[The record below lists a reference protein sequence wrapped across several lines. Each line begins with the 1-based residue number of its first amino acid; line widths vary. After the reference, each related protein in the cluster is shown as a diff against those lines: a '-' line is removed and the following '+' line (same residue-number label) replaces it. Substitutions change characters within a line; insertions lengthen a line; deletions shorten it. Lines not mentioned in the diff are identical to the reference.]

1 MVQDAERDEKEGIH
15 FMKFTIGYR
24 TVKTAIGAGLAI
36 ALAEWLGLDFYTSA
50 GILTI
55 LCIKITKKRS
65 IISSWE
71 RFAACI
77 LGIGFASAIFS
88 LIGYHPYALTILLI
102 LFIPTLVSLNLK
114 EGIITS
120 SVIILHLYTLQKIT
134 WEIVLNE
141 FSIIVIGIGMGLI
154 MNLYMP
160 SVEKILLNMQKEL
173 EKRYK
178 VIFHEFHLYLAH
190 DKHEWDGKEITECAD
205 LISNAKSIAF
215 RDIENHFLRYE
226 NQYYHYFKMREK
238 QFEII
243 QRMLPIL
250 SSIDKTYV
258 QCEKLGSF
266 FERLSAAVHPGN
278 TAVLFLDDLENM
290 RQEFREMHLPKDR
303 DEFET
308 RSKLYQLLQDIEDY
322 LIIKSKFKK

>member
-1 MVQDAERDEKEGIH
+1 MAKARL
-15 FMKFTIGYR
+15 F
-24 TVKTAIGAGLAI
+24 
-36 ALAEWLGLDFYTSA
+36 TSA

-71 RFAACI
+71 RFAACL
-77 LGIGFASAIFS
+77 LGIVFAALIFS
-88 LIGYHPYALTILLI
+88 LVGYHFYALTILLI

-120 SVIILHLYTLQKIT
+120 SVIILHLYTLQKIS
-134 WEIVLNE
+134 WDIVLNE
-141 FSIIVIGIGMGLI
+141 FSIIVIGIGMGLV

-160 SVEKILLNMQKEL
+160 SMEKTLLHMQKEL

-178 VIFHEFHLYLAH
+178 IIFHEFHLYLAH

-205 LISNAKSIAF
+205 IISNAKSLAF
-215 RDIENHFLRYE
+215 RDVENHFLRYE

-243 QRMLPIL
+243 QRMLPII

-258 QCEKLGSF
+258 QCERLG
-266 FERLSAAVHPGN
+266 E
-278 TAVLFLDDLENM
+278 FLNVWVQQSILEIQQYYFWM
-290 RQEFREMHLPKDR
+290 
-303 DEFET
+303 T
-308 RSKLYQLLQDIEDY
+308 
-322 LIIKSKFKK
+322 

>member
-1 MVQDAERDEKEGIH
+1 
-15 FMKFTIGYR
+15 MKFTIGYR
-24 TVKTAIGAGLAI
+24 TLKTAIGAGLAI
-36 ALAEWLGLDFYTSA
+36 AIAQWFKLDFFTSA

-71 RFAACI
+71 RFAACL
-77 LGIGFASAIFS
+77 LGIVFGAVVFS
-88 LIGYHPYALTILLI
+88 LVGYHFYSLSILLI
-102 LFIPTLVSLNLK
+102 LFIPTLVAFNLK

-120 SVIILHLYTLQKIT
+120 SVIILHLYTLQKVS
-134 WEIVLNE
+134 WAIVLNE
-141 FSIIVIGIGMGLI
+141 VSLIVIGIGMGLV

-160 SVEKILLNMQKEL
+160 SMEKNLLHMQKEL

-178 VIFHEFHLYLAH
+178 KIFREFHLYLAH

-205 LISNAKSIAF
+205 LITNAKSLAF
-215 RDIENHFLRYE
+215 RDVENHFLRYE

-243 QRMLPIL
+243 QRMLPII
-250 SSIDKTYV
+250 SSIDKTYI
-258 QCEKLGSF
+258 QCEKLGGF
-266 FERLSAAVHPGN
+266 FERLGAAVHPGN
-278 TAVLFLDDLENM
+278 TAALFLEELKKM

-303 DEFET
+303 EEFET
-308 RSKLYQLLQDIEDY
+308 RSKLYQLLHDIEDY
-322 LIIKSKFKK
+322 LLIKKEFRK